1 MSWWIIPIVILI
13 ISFLGALYFL
23 IKKIPKLR
31 MIDIDSMP
39 EERGRKVKERIILQ
53 RFERLKS
60 KKIGGAQ
67 KVITGAG
74 KEVSRRGRR
83 VVQKLYRLE
92 QYYQK
97 LKKQTGEQSGLNQE
111 NIKKLLAEA
120 QDLEKQGEYIPA
132 EKKYIEIISH
142 HPKCVE
148 AYEGLGNMYLLDKKI
163 EQARE
168 TLLFAAMLDEKDA
181 SVQMRLAELEQE
193 DGNREKALVYASR
206 AVEIREKNPKYLDLY
221 IQISLKSKSS
231 KDARKG
237 IKLLKEVNPENKK
250 IEQFEA
256 DLEVLRADYIASGG
270 KNEETKEKEED
281 VDADPSQE
289 E

>member
-1 MSWWIIPIVILI
+1 MIPLVVLVASLI
-13 ISFLGALYFL
+13 GVLITL

-31 MIDIDSMP
+31 MIDVDSMP

-53 RFERLKS
+53 RLSRIKT
-60 KKIGGAQ
+60 KKVGGAQ
-67 KVITGAG
+67 KVLKGAG

-97 LKKQTGEQSGLNQE
+97 LKKQTDGQSGLNKE
-111 NIKKLLAEA
+111 SIKKLLAEA
-120 QDLEKQGEYIPA
+120 QDLEKQEEYIPA

-148 AYEGLGNMYLLDKKI
+148 AYEGLGNMYFLDKKL

-168 TLLFAAMLDEKDA
+168 TLLFAARLDEGDA
-181 SVQMRLAELEQE
+181 SVQMRLAELEVE
-193 DGNREKALVYASR
+193 EGDLEKSIVYAR
-206 AVEIREKNPKYLDLY
+206 KAVEIREKNPKYLDLY
-221 IQISLKSKSS
+221 IQIALKSKEP

-250 IEQFEA
+250 IEQFER
-256 DLEVLRADYIASGG
+256 DLEEIRNNYISTGG
-270 KNEETKEKEED
+270 LEEGGE
-281 VDADPSQE
+281 
-289 E
+289 